1 MRLALGL
8 EYDGSPYC
16 GWQTQPSGCSVQD
29 ALERALS
36 QIADH
41 RIEAQ
46 CAGRTDAGVHALG
59 QVVHFDTEVR
69 RPITAWVRGVNTLLP
84 RSIAVTWAREVDD
97 AFHARYCARGRA
109 YAHLLLNRP
118 ERPGLHHL
126 HLGWHHHR
134 LELDPMREAAA
145 HLLGVHDFSAFRA
158 AECQARSPM
167 KELRRLDI
175 EREGEMVIFH
185 LAADAFLHHM
195 VRNIVG
201 CLVKVG
207 NGTCPPGWIKVVLE
221 GRDREHAAPTYAAN
235 GLYLTGVEYDARWGL
250 PPGRTSADSGALA
263 GLGALLMP

>member
-1 MRLALGL
+1 MRIALGV
-8 EYDGSPYC
+8 EYDGSAYC
-16 GWQTQPSGCSVQD
+16 GWQTQPSGCGVQD

-36 QIADH
+36 QIADQG
-41 RIEAQ
+41 IEVQ

-59 QVVHFDTEVR
+59 QVVHFDTEAR
-69 RPITAWVRGVNTLLP
+69 RPIAAWVRGVNALLP
-84 RSIAVTWAREVDD
+84 HSIAVTWSREVDG
-97 AFHARYCARGRA
+97 AFHARSCARGRA
-109 YAHLLLNRP
+109 YTYLLLNRP
-118 ERPGLHHL
+118 ERPGLHHD

-134 LELDPMREAAA
+134 LELESMRQAAA

-158 AECQARSPM
+158 AECQARSPV

-175 EREGEMVIFH
+175 ERKGEMVIFQ

-207 NGTCPPGWIKVVLE
+207 NGTRPPDWLKVVLE
-221 GRDREHAAPTYAAN
+221 GRDREHAAPTFAAN

-250 PPGRTSADSGALA
+250 PPARVPTAACS
-263 GLGALLMP
+263 PVWVRC